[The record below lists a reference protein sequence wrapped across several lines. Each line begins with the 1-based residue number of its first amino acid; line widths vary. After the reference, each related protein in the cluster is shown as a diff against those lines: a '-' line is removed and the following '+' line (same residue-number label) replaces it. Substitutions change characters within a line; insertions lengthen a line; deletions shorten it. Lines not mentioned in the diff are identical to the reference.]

1 MISIQKTADVFDQSI
16 GALDFNLNRVLKKH
30 EFEYLQAYN
39 VYVKNKEGE
48 LMRAIYQMNE
58 RNSSSRIKDLKI
70 QQLEE
75 QVNKLRSQNTDSKN
89 QILKLEAKIKDW
101 QKLYN
106 DVEKEREDYHHS
118 ALETK
123 KKNKIV
129 TIALGRLQQEYDL
142 MKAKSVTVAQD
153 LVF

>member
-1 MISIQKTADVFDQSI
+1 MDKD
-16 GALDFNLNRVLKKH
+16 LNRVLKKH

-58 RNSSSRIKDLKI
+58 RNSSNRMKDEKI
-70 QQLEE
+70 QGLEE
-75 QVNKLRSQNTDSKN
+75 MVVKLRSSNTDSKN
-89 QILKLEAKIKDW
+89 LNLKLEAKIKDW

-106 DVEKEREDYHHS
+106 DVEKEREEYHHS

-123 KKNKIV
+123 KKKKIV
-129 TIALGRLQQEYDL
+129 TLALMRL
-142 MKAKSVTVAQD
+142 
-153 LVF
+153 

>member
-16 GALDFNLNRVLKKH
+16 GTLDLNLNRVLKKH

-58 RNSSSRIKDLKI
+58 RNSSSRIKDFKI

-75 QVNKLRSQNTDSKN
+75 
-89 QILKLEAKIKDW
+89 
-101 QKLYN
+101 
-106 DVEKEREDYHHS
+106 
-118 ALETK
+118 
-123 KKNKIV
+123 
-129 TIALGRLQQEYDL
+129 
-142 MKAKSVTVAQD
+142 
-153 LVF
+153 